1 MKIKGI
7 LSLGL
12 GLCAIASGIA
22 SSINPAAAIPY
33 SSNTVYKTLDA
44 TNGTTIYISGTA
56 NSKSLV
62 SLGTVD
68 RSTARIAGACG
79 ELKISIPSSG
89 SFTGLKVD
97 SMAIDASALST
108 QILPSCVSGTFAETR
123 SANFKTPN
131 GQVVIVGKIP
141 GAAIAITLPTDATKN
156 VSINGCGFGFFRAS
170 SGSTLPT
177 SFDIG
182 TTTYTVASL
191 PDAGEPPVCKTSNGV
206 STGYV
211 PSSWP

>member
-7 LSLGL
+7 LALALGV
-12 GLCAIASGIA
+12 GAIASNIGSA
-22 SSINPAAAIPY
+22 WAIPY
-33 SSNTVYKTLDA
+33 GTDTVYKTVDA

-56 NSKSLV
+56 NSKALV

-97 SMAIDASALST
+97 GMAIDASSLST

-123 SANFKTPN
+123 STNFKTPN
-131 GQVVIVGKIP
+131 GQVVIVGKAP
-141 GAAIAITLPTDATKN
+141 GSAVAITLPSDSTKN
-156 VSINGCGFGFFRAS
+156 VSINGCGFGFFRAL

-177 SFDIG
+177 TFDIG
-182 TTTYTVASL
+182 ATSYTVASL
-191 PDAGEPPVCKTSNGV
+191 SDAGEPPVCKTTNGV

-211 PSSWP
+211 PSTWP